1 MRQSAT
7 IAGVIASIA
16 ITFAVAGAQASAATQ
31 TVEGETFV
39 LSGTHT
45 VVSDS
50 IYSVGKALKINNTT
64 SVSYAD
70 NITTE
75 ANTDITVY
83 GKSGTSG
90 GFSSLQLVVDGNNV
104 GSPVQLTGSLASY
117 NIDAN
122 ISSGT
127 HDIGFKGVN
136 VATGRNAF
144 VDKMDVVGGGSGT
157 PTPNPNLLTENQSSV
172 ETDLTG
178 IAAYWDTTLTRDTTQ
193 ANFGSAS
200 AKVDITSTNVTDAH
214 GWHGMIS
221 GADAGGTDIVS
232 ANTTLIGSV
241 YVKAPAGKTL
251 YVGIRSAD
259 SSGAYFSEGPFNTIT
274 TDGTWQRV
282 STPSTTQAQ
291 DFKPGLQVIAHNSQG
306 AFTFNVDGMKVEE
319 GSTVTDWNLGTGGG
333 GGDPDTDGDGVLD
346 ASDLCPTL
354 PGPASNNGCPLETGT
369 PAVLVGAG
377 DISSRGSRD
386 NQTGDLVRAQL
397 PPNGVAWGVFTT
409 GDNAYPDGTYTNYQ
423 VYDAAWGSFRS
434 STRPTYGNH
443 DYYGSSTAV
452 GSEQYWNEGP
462 DPTPVRVSNAASFY
476 AYDVG
481 TSNWRAIVLN
491 SGSTEGPSGNLAP
504 PCTDGTNGTVVGA
517 QMNFLINELNIS
529 RSTGK
534 HTVLFW
540 HHARFSASTDHPT
553 SQGATGCSKTFF
565 DVAYDNGADLV
576 MEGHSHLYERYDTRD
591 KSGTKVTGG
600 LTSVVCGTGG
610 NSFDSL
616 QSLPSPTPDVAFTQ
630 AWGVCKLTLNTNNA
644 QVEFLPAPGSPGTD
658 SATVA
663 VRP

>member
-1 MRQSAT
+1 MSRPTLRTALA
-7 IAGVIASIA
+7 IAGVIAILA
-16 ITFAVAGAQASAATQ
+16 ITFAVAGAQASPATQ

-39 LSGTHT
+39 LSGTHS

-50 IYSVGKALKINNTT
+50 IYSGGKALKINNTT

-157 PTPNPNLLTENQSSV
+157 PTPNPNLLTANQSSV

-178 IAAYWDTTLTRDTTQ
+178 FYGYYEATLTRDTTV
-193 ANFGSAS
+193 AHFGAAS
-200 AKVDITSTNVTDAH
+200 AKVEITSGTGSDGHYAH
-214 GWHGMIS
+214 GIV
-221 GADAGGTDIVS
+221 ADPRESAVLP
-232 ANTTLIGSV
+232 ANTQVVGSA
-241 YVKAPAGKTL
+241 YLKAP
-251 YVGIRSAD
+251 VGSTIVIYLRTSPA
-259 SSGAYFSEGPFNTIT
+259 SGDYLGDRGGQSYTTTGNWQRIT
-274 TDGTWQRV
+274 TSAGTE
-282 STPSTTQAQ
+282 TQ
-291 DFKPGLQVIAHNSQG
+291 DFRPGLEVMVLPSQD
-306 AFTFNVDGMKVEE
+306 AIIFNVDGLKVEQ
-319 GSTVTDWNLGTGGG
+319 GSTVTEWNLGTGGG

-346 ASDLCPTL
+346 AYDLCPTQ
-354 PGPASNNGCPLETGT
+354 PGPASNIGCPLEAGT
-369 PAVLVGAG
+369 PALLVGAG
-377 DISSRGSRD
+377 DISSSGTRD
-386 NQTGDLVRAQL
+386 DQTGDLIEAQL

-409 GDNAYPDGTYTNYQ
+409 GDNGYPDGTYTNYQ
-423 VYDAAWGSFRS
+423 VYDGAWGSFRS

-443 DYYGSSTAV
+443 DYY
-452 GSEQYWNEGP
+452 
-462 DPTPVRVSNAASFY
+462 

-491 SGSTEGPSGNLAP
+491 SASTEGPSGNLAP
-504 PCTDGTNGTVVGA
+504 SCAVGTP
-517 QMNFLINELNIS
+517 QMNFLINELNTS

-540 HHARFSASTDHPT
+540 HHARFSAGTDHPT

-576 MEGHSHLYERYDTRD
+576 VEGHSHLYERYDSRD
-591 KSGTKVTGG
+591 KSGLKVGGG
-600 LTSVVCGTGG
+600 LTSIICGTGG
-610 NSFDSL
+610 NSFDGL
-616 QSLPSPTPDVAFTQ
+616 QSLPSPTPDVAFTN
-630 AWGVCKLTLNTNNA
+630 AWGICKLTLETNNA
-644 QVEFLPAPGSPGTD
+644 QVDFVPAPGSPGTD

>member
-1 MRQSAT
+1 V
-7 IAGVIASIA
+7 GVIA

-39 LSGTHT
+39 LSGTHS
-45 VVSDS
+45 VVSVS
-50 IYSVGKALKINNTT
+50 IYSGGQALKIDNTT
-64 SVSYAD
+64 SLSYAD

-104 GSPVQLTGSLASY
+104 GSAVPLTGSLASY

-136 VATGRNAF
+136 VASGRNAF
-144 VDKMDVVGGGSGT
+144 VDKMDVVGGA
-157 PTPNPNLLTENQSSV
+157 PPANPNLLTANQSSV
-172 ETDLTG
+172 ETETTG
-178 IAAYWDTTLTRDTTQ
+178 IWPYWDVTLSRDTTEHQ
-193 ANFGSAS
+193 FGAAS
-200 AKVDITSTNVTDAH
+200 LKVDIPSGVAGDGHGQHGILTSQTGGA
-214 GWHGMIS
+214 GML
-221 GADAGGTDIVS
+221 S
-232 ANTTLIGSV
+232 ANTPTIASV
-241 YVKAPAGKTL
+241 YVKAPAGRQIWIIQKFYDASGNLITE
-251 YVGIRSAD
+251 GGFNSITAD
-259 SSGAYFSEGPFNTIT
+259 GS
-274 TDGTWQRV
+274 WQRV
-282 STPSTTQAQ
+282 STGSPTPPNQSFRPGIAVVSDDST
-291 DFKPGLQVIAHNSQG
+291 NSNTP
-306 AFTFNVDGMKVEE
+306 FTFYLDGLKIEQ

-346 ASDLCPTL
+346 ANDLCPTL
-354 PGPASNNGCPLETGT
+354 PGPASNNGCPLESGT

-377 DISSRGSRD
+377 DISSSGTRD
-386 NQTGDLVRAQL
+386 DQTGDLIEALL

-423 VYDAAWGSFRS
+423 VYDASWGSFRS

-476 AYDVG
+476 AYDVSN
-481 TSNWRAIVLN
+481 SNWRAIVLN
-491 SGSTEGPSGNLAP
+491 SGSTEGPSGNQAP
-504 PCTDGTNGTVVGA
+504 PCTGGTNGTVVSA
-517 QMNFLINELNIS
+517 QMNFLINELNTS

-576 MEGHSHLYERYDTRD
+576 VEGHSHLYERYDSRD
-591 KSGTKVTGG
+591 KSGLEVAGG

-630 AWGVCKLTLNTNNA
+630 AWGICKLTLNTNNA

-658 SATVA
+658 SATLA